1 MMEKNRRSLLLLHV
15 AVMLFG
21 LSGVLGKWVTVP
33 AYAVAGGRSLCSCL
47 LLLGVLKA
55 TKQPIP
61 LHSRRDYGLA
71 LVGGVVLAVHWT
83 AFFLSIKQA
92 SVAIGTLTFS
102 AFPLFVTFLEPL
114 VFHEKLTRRELLTAL
129 VLLCGVAITVPELSL
144 GNRTTE
150 GILWGLLSALTYAV
164 LSLINRDLSR
174 RYSGVQVC
182 FYEQATVAFVLMPV
196 VFLSGLTWTK
206 PDLLGVVAIGIVCT
220 ATAFSMFVTAQKHV
234 NARTAGVVSG
244 METVYGILFAALLL
258 GQLPTL
264 REVLGGAV
272 ILGAAL
278 YSSLKE

>member
-1 MMEKNRRSLLLLHV
+1 MMEKNRCSLLLLHV

-33 AYAVAGGRSLCSCL
+33 AYAVAGGRSLCSCIL
-47 LLLGVLKA
+47 LFCVLKL
-55 TKQPIP
+55 TGTRVC
-61 LHSRRDYGLA
+61 LDSRRDHLLA
-71 LVGGVVLAVHWT
+71 MAGGIILAIHWT

-114 VFHEKLTRRELLTAL
+114 VFHEKLTRRELCTAL
-129 VLLCGVAITVPELSL
+129 VLLIGVAVTVPELSL

-150 GILWGLLSALTYAV
+150 GILWGLLSALTYAI
-164 LSLINRDLSR
+164 LSLINRDLSAK
-174 RYSGVQVC
+174 YSGVQVC
-182 FYEQATVAFVLMPV
+182 FFEQATVALVLMPIV
-196 VFLSGLTWTK
+196 WIQKILWTG
-206 PDLLGVVAIGIVCT
+206 PDLLGVAAIGVVCT

-234 NARTAGVVSG
+234 HARTAGIVSG

-258 GQLPTL
+258 GQWPTL
-264 REVLGGAV
+264 REVLGGV
-272 ILGAAL
+272 IIMGAAL